1 MAVVRAEQ
9 ASKYYGAF
17 AAVRDLTFS
26 IEAGEVVGLLG
37 LNGAGKTTTLKLCS
51 GLLSATSG
59 MVEIAGNNLHRN
71 PAQICQQIGFSPEH
85 PPLYSEMPVA
95 DFIRF
100 VARIKGVEEKLN
112 HAVDEALELTDLKE
126 AKFESIG
133 TLSHGYRRRVGIAQA
148 IVHRPQVILLDEPT
162 SGLDPVQ
169 VVHMRELVKE
179 LKTRHTILLS
189 SHILHEIHQACDR
202 ILVLEKGTIV
212 AQGREEEL
220 AERMQTSLRLGLEVR
235 GEQALVEEIL
245 ERFSWLRKISIQPRV
260 GFVHAEVEL
269 LEDKRELLVRALVE
283 SGLGLRRFEP
293 MDLELENI
301 FLSLTGH
308 RNAQKSEKPS

>member
-1 MAVVRAEQ
+1 MAVIRAAQ

-26 IEAGEVVGLLG
+26 IESGEVVGLLG

-51 GLLSATSG
+51 GLLSATNG

-71 PAQICQQIGFSPEH
+71 PARICQQIGFSPEH
-85 PPLYSEMPVA
+85 PPLYDEMPVA

-100 VARIKGVEEKLN
+100 VARIKGVDKNLEQ
-112 HAVDEALELTDLKE
+112 AVDEALELTDLRA
-126 AKFESIG
+126 AKSESIG

-148 IVHRPQVILLDEPT
+148 IVHRPAVILLDEPT

-169 VVHMRELVKE
+169 IVHMREMVQE
-179 LKTRHTILLS
+179 LKVRHTILLS

-220 AERMQTSLRLGLEVR
+220 AARMQRSVRIALEAR

-245 ERFSWLRKISIQPRV
+245 SRFSWLRKISIQERAGV
-260 GFVHAEVEL
+260 VHAEIEL
-269 LEDKRELLVRALVE
+269 LEDKRESLARALIE
-283 SGLGLRRFEP
+283 NDLGLRRLEP
-293 MDLELENI
+293 IDLELENI

-308 RNAQKSEKPS
+308 QDPKKSEQPS